1 MPYMLRQYQRFNIP
15 INIINGKDD
24 IKYIKEGREMLK
36 LNNYSKQYI
45 VNEASHN
52 VHLENQDMYLELL
65 NNHIIKTATY
75 SG

>member
-1 MPYMLRQYQRFNIP
+1 MLHQYQKFRFP
-15 INIINGKDD
+15 ITIINGKDD

-65 NNHIIKTATY
+65 NDHIIDTTTY